1 MPLNRTQSIPY
12 KVFQALANL
21 SRRSPDYIDLII
33 DTKKSCAAER
43 PLTFMD
49 LQDERSWLQKK
60 LVDISERFLKIGRY
74 QGTRREQP
82 NLTRLNS
89 EKLRESK
96 EFLENRLQ
104 IFQDY
109 GITRNAD
116 QLQTLLLKSEFAIP
130 TPLTRALEASIAL
143 EKTLTDE
150 ITKICKEK
158 QVESFLK
165 SSLHM
170 IIDRLKDA
178 DYWTSSL
185 EQLRVKLDRSYRV
198 VIKEFKTF
206 LETITDLETVSAM
219 IDNNS

>member
-1 MPLNRTQSIPY
+1 MSLNKAQSIPY

-21 SRRSPDYIDLII
+21 SRRAPDYIDLII

-60 LVDISERFLKIGRY
+60 LVDISERFLKTGRY
-74 QGTRREQP
+74 QNTRREQP
-82 NLTRLNS
+82 RLNS
-89 EKLRESK
+89 EKLRESR

-109 GITRNAD
+109 NITRNAD

-130 TPLTRALEASIAL
+130 APLNKALEASIAL
-143 EKTLTDE
+143 EKTLADE
-150 ITKICKEK
+150 VTKTCKEK
-158 QVESFLK
+158 HVENFLK

-170 IIDRLKDA
+170 IIDRLKDE
-178 DYWTSSL
+178 DYWTSDL
-185 EQLRVKLDRSYRV
+185 EQLRVKLDKSYHV
-198 VIKEFKTF
+198 VIKEFETF